1 MIIGTG
7 VDIVEVA
14 RIQKVADNKRFF
26 TRVFSEAEI
35 SFFEECRYR
44 ANTVAG
50 RFAAKEAVLKSLG
63 LGIHDVPLRSIEIL
77 RTGEGRPFVSLSGAA
92 QAHAQARGITNIH
105 ISISH
110 DGGFAIAQAVAEG
123 G

>member
-35 SFFEECRYR
+35 SFSKN
-44 ANTVAG
+44 ADTDQIPLPADLPP
-50 RFAAKEAVLKSLG
+50 KKPVLKSLG
-63 LGIHDVPLRSIEIL
+63 LGIYDVPLCSIEIL
-77 RTGEGRPFVSLSGAA
+77 HTGEGRPFVSLSGAA
-92 QAHAQARGITNIH
+92 RSPCTGKRHNKH
-105 ISISH
+105 PH
-110 DGGFAIAQAVAEG
+110 FHFA
-123 G
+123 